1 MIRRTWIVARRDLGA
16 FFGGPLAWMLG
27 AIFVGLT
34 GYFFYSELALFVLA
48 GGANLAAGLWP
59 HVFLDIRLV
68 MVLVL
73 PLLTMR
79 LVAEERKLGTFEL
92 LCTLPVRDH
101 EILAGKYLA
110 VVTVFL
116 AMLVPTTIGPLALY
130 LWHPFPIGPLIA
142 GYLGLVLLGLAV
154 LACGLAAST
163 TSENQIVA
171 AMLTYGMLIFLWYV
185 GWNEAA
191 LSWRVTDLVR
201 GFSLFDHFYNFA
213 RGVIDVR
220 SLTYFAG
227 FVCFFLFLALRSLG
241 SRAWRGLP

>member
-1 MIRRTWIVARRDLGA
+1 MTRRTWIIMRRELAA
-16 FFGGPLAWMLG
+16 FFGGPLAWMLS
-27 AIFVGLT
+27 AIFAGLT

-59 HVFLDIRLV
+59 HVFLDVRLV

-110 VVTVFL
+110 VVVVFL
-116 AMLVPTTIGPLALY
+116 AMLAPTGIGPLTLY
-130 LWHPFPIGPLIA
+130 LWHPFPLGPVAA

-171 AMLTYGMLIFLWYV
+171 AMLTYGTLIFLWYV

-191 LSWRVTDLVR
+191 INSHVTGLVR

-213 RGVIDVR
+213 RGVIDGR

-241 SRAWRGLP
+241 ARAWRGLP

>member
-1 MIRRTWIVARRDLGA
+1 VTRRTWIIARRDLAA

-27 AIFVGLT
+27 AIFAGLT

-48 GGANLAAGLWP
+48 GGANLAASLWP
-59 HVFLDIRLV
+59 HVFLDVRLV

-92 LCTLPVRDH
+92 LCTLPVRDR
-101 EILAGKYLA
+101 EILFGKYLS

-116 AMLVPTTIGPLALY
+116 AMLAPTVIGPLTLY
-130 LWHPFPIGPLIA
+130 LWHPFPIGPLAA
-142 GYLGLVLLGLAV
+142 GYLGLVLLGLAI

-163 TSENQIVA
+163 TTENQIVA
-171 AMLTYGMLIFLWYV
+171 AMLTYGVLIFLWYV

-191 LSWRVTDLVR
+191 LSGSVTGLVR
-201 GFSLFDHFYNFA
+201 GFALFDHFYGFA

-220 SLTYFAG
+220 SVTYFIG
-227 FVCFFLFLALRSLG
+227 FVCFFLFLALQSLG
-241 SRAWRGLP
+241 ARSWRGLP

>member
-1 MIRRTWIVARRDLGA
+1 
-16 FFGGPLAWMLG
+16 
-27 AIFVGLT
+27 
-34 GYFFYSELALFVLA
+34 
-48 GGANLAAGLWP
+48 
-59 HVFLDIRLV
+59 
-68 MVLVL
+68 
-73 PLLTMR
+73 MR

-101 EILAGKYLA
+101 EILAGKYQA

-130 LWHPFPIGPLIA
+130 VWHPFPIGPLIA

-213 RGVIDVR
+213 RGVIDMR

-227 FVCFFLFLALRSLG
+227 FVGFFLFLALRSLG